1 MQQDR
6 IVCAVHP
13 FAMEQKINIFKDGE
27 NHMLSAS
34 LSNLG
39 KEVMKLCYANNIY
52 DVVVKV
58 ISCPTDFAETI
69 QEEILEEEIN
79 AYSTNKINIE
89 VM

>member
-1 MQQDR
+1 MQNR
-6 IVCAVHP
+6 IICAVHP
-13 FAMEQKINIFKDGE
+13 FVMEQKINIYKDGE
-27 NHMLSAS
+27 NHMISTT

-58 ISCPTDFAETI
+58 TSCPTDFAETI

-79 AYSTNKINIE
+79 AYSMNKINVE